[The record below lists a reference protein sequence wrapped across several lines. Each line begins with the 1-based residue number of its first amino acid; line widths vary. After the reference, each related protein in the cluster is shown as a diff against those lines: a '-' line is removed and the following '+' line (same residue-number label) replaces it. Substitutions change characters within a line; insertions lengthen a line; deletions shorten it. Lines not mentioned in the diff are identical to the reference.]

1 MAATFYCILGLK
13 DGIFRL
19 IRVCCTLDSPFL
31 FFFLEIVGNRGRFL
45 IQFFR

>member
-31 FFFLEIVGNRGRFL
+31 FFFFWKLLEIEDDF
-45 IQFFR
+45 